1 MHTDRFEEY
10 LETILYLIRKNQ
22 GPAKTKQISE
32 ELNVSPPSV
41 TEMIKK
47 LNSSGLVEYTPYQGV
62 ELTEKGTD
70 QAIRIKRKHQ
80 VLETF
85 LADVL
90 DFDRKEAHKE
100 ACELEHA
107 VSDAVLER
115 IYEFLGSP
123 EYCPDGNPINIDKN
137 NIKREERFIPLDEME
152 EGSFRQ
158 SCSGNPSQR
167 NKRASDILSVFL
179 REKILKS
186 GASKNRAASRL

>member
-41 TEMIKK
+41 TEMVKK

-62 ELTEKGTD
+62 ELTEKGAD
-70 QAIRIKRKHQ
+70 EALKIKRKHQ

-85 LADVL
+85 LVEVL
-90 DFDRKEAHKE
+90 NFDRKQAHKE

-107 VSDAVLER
+107 VSDAVLEK
-115 IYEFLGSP
+115 IYDFLGNP
-123 EYCPDGNPINIDKN
+123 EYCPDGNPINLDKN
-137 NIKREERFIPLDEME
+137 NIKKEESFIPLDEME
-152 EGSFRQ
+152 EGS
-158 SCSGNPSQR
+158 SGRVARVTLP
-167 NKRASDILSVFL
+167 
-179 REKILKS
+179 RETKERLEFS
-186 GASKNRAASRL
+186 RDSYGRRHRSKT